1 MLAPPPWAAPAAVDI
16 VIVATSPD
24 MANTRMRLNKS
35 VGPPNA
41 YKNLRARRRFGVA
54 DVIACARDVGK

>member
-1 MLAPPPWAAPAAVDI
+1 M
-16 VIVATSPD
+16 SPD
-24 MANTRMRLNKS
+24 MANTRMRLNKN